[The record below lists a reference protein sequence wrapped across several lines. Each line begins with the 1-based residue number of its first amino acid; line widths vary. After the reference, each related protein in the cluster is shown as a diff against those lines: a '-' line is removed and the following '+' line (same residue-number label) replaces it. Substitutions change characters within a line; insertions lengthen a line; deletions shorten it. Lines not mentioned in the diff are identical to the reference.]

1 MQHGECV
8 GGYSESA
15 LSKKVPVNVILIKV
29 DRVETHKVKDKKDP
43 QFFNIDH
50 LL

>member
-15 LSKKVPVNVILIKV
+15 ESKKVPVNVIMTKV
-29 DRVETHKVKDKKDP
+29 DRLETYKVEEGRSTV
-43 QFFNIDH
+43 F
-50 LL
+50 

>member
-15 LSKKVPVNVILIKV
+15 VSKKVPVNVIVIKV
-29 DRVETHKVKDKKDP
+29 DRVETYKVEDK
-43 QFFNIDH
+43 NIRSTVF
-50 LL
+50 

>member
-15 LSKKVPVNVILIKV
+15 ESKKVPVNVITKV
-29 DRVETHKVKDKKDP
+29 DRLETYKVEDKHARSTV
-43 QFFNIDH
+43 F
-50 LL
+50 